1 MRAVGVISLA
11 AMVTTS
17 AAASASAQL
26 RHPDGQPPRW
36 TCSIIVLAVPAID
49 EAMRHPPPAG
59 GDLSMPIREPD
70 CVPSHVIPAPG
81 SPRRAASPA
90 PSTPPLLSP
99 HFSVPV
105 ARLGDGP
112 VHPLTDGLA
121 GAVKPR

>member
-81 SPRRAASPA
+81 SPRRAASPLHRRLRCSHRTSRSRSHGSGTA
-90 PSTPPLLSP
+90 PCIP
-99 HFSVPV
+99 
-105 ARLGDGP
+105 
-112 VHPLTDGLA
+112 
-121 GAVKPR
+121 